1 MRSEYLAS
9 MRRFLFQ
16 DYLSPLVS
24 APILKLKH
32 RILNKSRIN
41 STKSTPGRSLGVFSF
56 DLILIILVVE
66 RSHLSNQRKI
76 RHPTTCKTPQN
87 PDSFSDPA

>member
-1 MRSEYLAS
+1 
-9 MRRFLFQ
+9 
-16 DYLSPLVS
+16 
-24 APILKLKH
+24 
-32 RILNKSRIN
+32 
-41 STKSTPGRSLGVFSF
+41 VFSF

-87 PDSFSDPA
+87 PDSFSDPP